1 MTARSTENSSAVS
14 EDETADLTLAQQLG
28 LTLRAAFAPPIGR
41 KLVVLMATVVFVV
54 LATAYGQI
62 RLNRWNKPFY
72 DALSRRDLHDFLFQL
87 GVFFLIAGVLLVLNV
102 GQRWLVET
110 LELRLREGLV
120 RTLLKDWMLP
130 RKAFWLANSGTMGV
144 NPDQRIHEDARKL
157 CELSADLGTGLL
169 QASILFGTFASV
181 LWILSGS
188 FSLRIS
194 GHDYTIPGF
203 MVWSAV
209 IYAFAGSLLSYR
221 VGRGLISRNADRY
234 AREADLRFSLV
245 RVNEHVDDISLA
257 EGELDEKRRIEVHL
271 GNVLAATRRIVMG
284 HTNLTWVTAGFGW
297 VTVVAPILVAAP
309 LYFTGKVSF
318 GGLMMAA
325 GAFTQA
331 QSSLRWFIDNFSA
344 IADWRATLLRVASFR
359 HALLTTR
366 EPHGFESRITYDEG
380 DAGVIRIDDLKIVSS
395 ANADML
401 KETSIVVKAGAR
413 VLIVGA
419 PGTGKTQLFRA
430 LAGLWPWGAGNI
442 TRPRG
447 ESIFYLPRGTPYL
460 PRGTLREILAYPLKA
475 ESFETPAFARSL
487 YRLGLER
494 LAPLLDETRRW
505 DRELSQDEQLC
516 LAFARILLQTPP
528 WVLIDGTLGLLD
540 SDVLELVTD
549 VFSKE
554 LQRTALIHIGTPGE
568 AHALFSTVLHLVKAT
583 TGASAPPG
591 NPPPQT
597 AAVTS
602 AAVAA
607 MPGQT
612 APAPSAPAAST
623 PAAGPREASAPASTA
638 AASTPATGSPGAS
651 APANA
656 PAASPSN
663 AKAAAAEGRWK
674 RR

>member
-1 MTARSTENSSAVS
+1 MPVVTIRSTENHSPTS
-14 EDETADLTLAQQLG
+14 EEEIADLTLAQQLG
-28 LTLRAAFAPPIGR
+28 MTMRAAFAPPIGR
-41 KLVVLMATVVFVV
+41 KLVVLMTAIVFVV
-54 LATAYGQI
+54 LATSYGQI

-72 DALSRRDLHDFLFQL
+72 DALSRRDLHDFLYQL

-110 LELRLREGLV
+110 MELRLREGLV
-120 RTLLKDWMLP
+120 RSLLKDWMLP

-169 QASILFGTFASV
+169 QASLLFGIFSSV
-181 LWILSGS
+181 LWIISGT
-188 FSLRIS
+188 FVQRIH

-203 MVWSAV
+203 MVWAAI

-221 VGRGLISRNADRY
+221 VGRGLIGRNAERY

-257 EGELDEKRRIEVHL
+257 EGEADEKRRIEMHL
-271 GNVLAATRRIVMG
+271 DNVLAATRRIVMG

-359 HALLTTR
+359 YALLTTV
-366 EPHGFESRITYDEG
+366 EPEGFESRITYAEG
-380 DAGVIRIDDLKIVSS
+380 EPGSIGIDHLTIVSS

-401 KETSIVVKAGAR
+401 KETSVVLKAGQR

-430 LAGLWPWGAGNI
+430 LAGLWPWGAGSI
-442 TRPRG
+442 TRPRD

-460 PRGTLREILAYPLKA
+460 PRGTLREVLAYPLKA
-475 ESFETPAFARSL
+475 ESLETPAFARSL

-516 LAFARILLQTPP
+516 LAFARILLQNPP

-554 LQRTALIHIGTPGE
+554 LQRTGVIHIGSPGE
-568 AHALFSTVLHLVKAT
+568 AHALFSTVLHLVKTPA
-583 TGASAPPG
+583 
-591 NPPPQT
+591 
-597 AAVTS
+597 AAVS
-602 AAVAA
+602 MQAAATPAA
-607 MPGQT
+607 
-612 APAPSAPAAST
+612 APAANS
-623 PAAGPREASAPASTA
+623 PNAA
-638 AASTPATGSPGAS
+638 AAS
-651 APANA
+651 
-656 PAASPSN
+656 
-663 AKAAAAEGRWK
+663 AKERGK
-674 RR
+674 NS